1 MDRRRNLL
9 KIAALRSEREQQ
21 VGVNCTKGYLQ
32 LQSAGLLFE
41 GPRTLECLFRYIP
54 SDKMQ
59 VIAGFGISMIEIYA
73 LTTNQLRVYCG
84 GGNATVDIVPGDS
97 YLVDVAYDGTTAICY
112 LNGAEAARFPVTGYK
127 ITDLFRAGSNTYIPK
142 GSLVF
147 CRHYNYALSAE
158 EVAAHYNG
166 GDPAGYVVPLAD
178 KYRWEASESNIGNI
192 RFYPN
197 NEGSGVTSYLE
208 DNANGFTGR
217 YAHIIWGSSGLL
229 SVYSYQ
235 FMGHPVGCVVEAKF
249 KYRSNAPVRVLADN
263 SSLPINMEDAADAT
277 IVYRTTG
284 TNISGFSVTVP
295 NADANSWVE
304 IQPVSLRTLGC
315 IAEYLPQNLKN
326 IEIKD
331 MGFTPKTF
339 EFDMDS
345 PYYQRVL
352 ESGELESGRK
362 YRVDYVVEEWDIAPA
377 VIGSCGI
384 SCGVLSTV
392 GTQYWPNLSAAKLG
406 ENQHVVVDTKETG
419 TPYMFVYAS
428 NPSDTYTS
436 RRLKVTVHSVKMLG
450 CVAEYLPQNLVG
462 SPHDDPIEIVGKNSY
477 TWTGA
482 DAPVSFDIKINRVL
496 SVGGAFRIT
505 GSVSNYKSGTPYL
518 NLGHNSIAY
527 LPKDNSPFT
536 LVVTL
541 KGGSSTLLPYIY
553 IYGGSSS
560 EDKQLTITV
569 DSIEPVP
576 GVATSWLDSAKQ
588 LPLNDEYLP
597 PLLQS
602 DGGYD
607 LTANRAPEIIIK

>member
-1 MDRRRNLL
+1 MDRRRSLL
-9 KIAALRSEREQQ
+9 KIAALRSERERQ
-21 VGVNCTKGYLQ
+21 VGIYCTTGYLQ
-32 LQSAGLLFE
+32 SQDAGLLFE
-41 GPRTLECLFRYIP
+41 GPRTLEVFFTCVS
-54 SDKMQ
+54 SDRMQ

-127 ITDLFRAGSNTYIPK
+127 ITDLFRTGSNTYIPQ

-158 EVAAHYNG
+158 EAAAHYND
-166 GDPAGYVVPLAD
+166 GDPAGY
-178 KYRWEASESNIGNI
+178 I
-192 RFYPN
+192 
-197 NEGSGVTSYLE
+197 
-208 DNANGFTGR
+208 
-217 YAHIIWGSSGLL
+217 
-229 SVYSYQ
+229 
-235 FMGHPVGCVVEAKF
+235 
-249 KYRSNAPVRVLADN
+249 
-263 SSLPINMEDAADAT
+263 
-277 IVYRTTG
+277 
-284 TNISGFSVTVP
+284 
-295 NADANSWVE
+295 
-304 IQPVSLRTLGC
+304 
-315 IAEYLPQNLKN
+315 LPQNLKN
-326 IEIKD
+326 IKD
-331 MGFTPKTF
+331 MAFTSKTF

-352 ESGELESGRK
+352 ESSELESGRR

-377 VIGSCGI
+377 VMGSCGI

-392 GTQYWPNLSAAKLG
+392 GTQYWPNISAAKLG
-406 ENQHVVVDTKETG
+406 ENQYVVVDTKETG
-419 TPYMFVYAS
+419 TPYMFLYGS
-428 NPSDTYTS
+428 DPSYTHTS

-450 CVAEYLPQNLVG
+450 CIAEYLPQSLVG
-462 SPHDDPIEIVGKNSY
+462 SPHGDPVEIIGENSH
-477 TWTGA
+477 TWTGV
-482 DAPVSFDIKINRVL
+482 DDPVSFNIKINRVL
-496 SVGGAFRIT
+496 SVGGVFRIT

-518 NLGHNSIAY
+518 NLGNSSIAY

-541 KGGSSTLLPYIY
+541 KKGSSTLLPYIY

-569 DSIEPVP
+569 DSIEPVTD
-576 GVATSWLDSAKQ
+576 VAISWLDSAKQ

-607 LTANRAPEIIIK
+607 LTASGTPEIIIK